1 MPPGKMDRDFSRK
14 NINII
19 YVQKGNIMINENLL
33 NVENQIFNRL
43 KSVKYK
49 SRINVKKN
57 QIVVIYNETRFYFYP
72 DENDLNEILFNII
85 LRKAK

>member
-1 MPPGKMDRDFSRK
+1 
-14 NINII
+14 
-19 YVQKGNIMINENLL
+19 VINENLL